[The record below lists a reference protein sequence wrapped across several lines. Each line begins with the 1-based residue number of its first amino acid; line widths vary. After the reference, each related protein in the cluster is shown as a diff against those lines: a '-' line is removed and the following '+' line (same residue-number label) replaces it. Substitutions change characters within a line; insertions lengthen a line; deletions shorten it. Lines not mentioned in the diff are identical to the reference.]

1 MVCIRLSLEQWAR
14 FGVCGFSGDFCKAG
28 MNTPAAHFLLA
39 DDDIAFG
46 KLVQNAEKGNLSHK
60 SQKQN
65 STQTMSRF
73 YAFHR

>member
-1 MVCIRLSLEQWAR
+1 
-14 FGVCGFSGDFCKAG
+14 

-65 STQTMSRF
+65 STQKMSRF